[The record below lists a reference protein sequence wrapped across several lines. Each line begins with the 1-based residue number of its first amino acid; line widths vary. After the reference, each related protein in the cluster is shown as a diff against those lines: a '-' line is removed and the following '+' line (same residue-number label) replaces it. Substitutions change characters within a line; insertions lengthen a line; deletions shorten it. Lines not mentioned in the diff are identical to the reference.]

1 MGRAHLTWKE
11 ERCPLQKL
19 RSFCLAAQTGSFSK
33 AAELCS
39 LSQPTVSLQIQAL
52 ERRLNAALFRRHGPK
67 ISLTHEGR
75 ALYNLVRPL
84 VNGFDALADSFEASR
99 QGLATGEPSIAA
111 GESTILY
118 ILPRFLRAYA
128 RTYPGVELRL
138 HNVTGRDGLHLLR
151 NDGVDVAVG
160 PLIERP
166 EDIDFEPL
174 FTYDPVLI
182 VPPDHPLA
190 ARERVTLKDIAQ
202 YPLILPP
209 QHLSTSRA
217 VDHVFQTHKVTYR
230 VALEAGGWEVVKKYV
245 ACGVGVSIVTS
256 VCLTGTEALTAIK
269 LTHYFPRRTY
279 GIVLRKYR
287 PLSVHASRFL
297 DLLRQGAPDD
307 VIPAGRCEPPAKT
320 S

>member
-1 MGRAHLTWKE
+1 
-11 ERCPLQKL
+11 
-19 RSFCLAAQTGSFSK
+19 
-33 AAELCS
+33 
-39 LSQPTVSLQIQAL
+39 LQIQAL
-52 ERRLNAALFRRHGPK
+52 ERRLNASLFRRRGPK
-67 ISLTHEGR
+67 ISLTPDGR

-84 VNGFDALADSFEASR
+84 VTSLDGLADSFEASR
-99 QGLATGEPSIAA
+99 RGLETGELSIAA

-118 ILPRFLRAYA
+118 ILPPFLRAYA
-128 RTYPGVELRL
+128 GSYPGVELRL

-151 NDGVDVAVG
+151 SDGVDFAVG

-166 EDIDFEPL
+166 EDIGFEPL

-190 ARERVTLKDIAQ
+190 AKERVTLKDIAQ

-217 VDHVFQTHKVTYR
+217 VDHVFQAHQVTYR

-245 ACGVGVSIVTS
+245 ACGLGISIVTS

-287 PLSVHASRFL
+287 PLSVPASRFL
-297 DLLRQGAPDD
+297 DLLRQHAPGNGS
-307 VIPAGRCEPPAKT
+307 PANR
-320 S
+320 

>member
-1 MGRAHLTWKE
+1 MGSVHLTWKE

-19 RSFCLAAQTGSFSK
+19 RSFCLVAQTGSVTK

-52 ERRLNAALFRRHGPK
+52 ERRLNVALFRRHGPK
-67 ISLTHEGR
+67 ISLTPEGR
-75 ALYNLVRPL
+75 TLYNLVRPL
-84 VNGFDALADSFEASR
+84 VTAFDALADSFEASR
-99 QGLATGEPSIAA
+99 QGLETGELSIAA

-118 ILPRFLRAYA
+118 ILPEFIRAYT

-151 NDGVDVAVG
+151 SDSIDFAVG

-166 EDIDFEPL
+166 EDIAFEPL

-190 ARERVTLKDIAQ
+190 SRKRITLKDIAQ

-209 QHLSTSRA
+209 RHLTTSQA
-217 VDHVFQTHKVTYR
+217 VDHVFRTHKVNYR

-245 ACGVGVSIVTS
+245 ECGVGVSIVTS
-256 VCLTGTEALTAIK
+256 VCLTGTEGLTAIK
-269 LTHYFPRRTY
+269 LTHYFPQRTY
-279 GIVLRKYR
+279 GIVLRKFR
-287 PLSVHASRFL
+287 PLSTQATCFL
-297 DLLRQGAPDD
+297 ELLRRGAPQT
-307 VIPAGRCEPPAKT
+307 K
-320 S
+320 